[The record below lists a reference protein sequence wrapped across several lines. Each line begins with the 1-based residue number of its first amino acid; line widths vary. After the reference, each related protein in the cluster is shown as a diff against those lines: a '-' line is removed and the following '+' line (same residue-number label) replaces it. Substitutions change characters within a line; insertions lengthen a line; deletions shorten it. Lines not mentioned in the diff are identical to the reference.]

1 MSFDA
6 KGQRYLVVGAGA
18 TGAAVAHFLVG
29 AGGTVVVVD
38 RDVATLD
45 AADLP
50 RGVRRASEHD
60 VEPSTFAGIIPS
72 PGVARTHPILQ
83 QARQASVP
91 VMAEIELAFRAL
103 NCPVVAIT
111 GTNGKSTTTVL
122 LGNMFREAGIAT
134 FVGGNLGTPMIEAVA
149 ADPAPSIA
157 VVEVSSFQLE
167 WVSTFRPSIG
177 VFLNLTPDHLDRYS
191 DMEEYGRA
199 KANLFPMQQAEDFAI
214 LNRDDALVWEMR
226 HRTRARVLS
235 FGREEVEFG
244 SYSEGDEIV
253 VRGARS
259 RPHRFD
265 VSASPL
271 QGAHNRENLLAA
283 TTAATVWG
291 LPDEAIAAAIRGTRG
306 LPHRL
311 EHVRTVHGV
320 DYFDDSKGTNVGA
333 VAKSLASFPGR
344 VILLAGG
351 YDKGSDFSEIEELV
365 RQRVRHVI
373 AFGAAGP
380 GIATQVGSLVQTS
393 VVAGLEAGVKRAAE
407 IADPGDTVLLS
418 PGCASF
424 DEFANYVDRGR
435 RFRQWVEAL

>member
-18 TGAAVAHFLVG
+18 TGAAVARFLVG

-38 RDVATLD
+38 RDTAALD
-45 AADLP
+45 TANLP
-50 RGVRRASEHD
+50 RGVDRAHERD
-60 VEPSTFAGIIPS
+60 VEPSSFAGIIPS

-83 QARQASVP
+83 RARQASVP
-91 VMAEIELAFRAL
+91 VLAEIELAFRAVR
-103 NCPVVAIT
+103 CPVIAIT

-149 ADPAPSIA
+149 ANPEPAVA

-167 WVSTFRPSIG
+167 WVSTFRPHVA

-199 KANLFPMQQAEDFAI
+199 KANLFPMQQAEDFAV
-214 LNRDDALVWEMR
+214 LNRDDAWVWEMR
-226 HRTRARVLS
+226 HRTRAKVLS

-244 SYSEGDEIV
+244 SYADGDEIV

-265 VSASPL
+265 VSVSPL

-283 TTAATVWG
+283 TTVATVWG
-291 LPDEAIAAAIRGTRG
+291 LPDEAIAAAIRATRG

-311 EHVRTVHGV
+311 EPVRTVDGV
-320 DYFDDSKGTNVGA
+320 AYFDDSKGTNVGA
-333 VAKSLASFPGR
+333 VAKSLASFPEG

-351 YDKGSDFSEIEELV
+351 YDKGSDFSEIEDLV

-373 AFGAAGP
+373 TFGVAGP
-380 GIATQVGSLVQTS
+380 GIATQLRSVVPTS
-393 VVAGLEAGVKRAAE
+393 IVAGLEAGVKLAAE
-407 IADPGDTVLLS
+407 LAHPGDTVLLS

-424 DEFANYVDRGR
+424 DEFANYADRGR